1 MNALTIYEGS
11 SSIVKK
17 PIYGKGVRHN
27 DYGLGFYCTESLDLA
42 KEWAV
47 KENRDGC
54 VNKYVLDLSGLRVL
68 DLSDKGFTTL
78 HWIAILVQNRIFN
91 TAHDVSKEGKRY
103 LINHFVLPIENYDV
117 IKGYRAD
124 DCYFLYAA
132 NFLNNALTLQ
142 RLSTALRLGNLGE
155 QIVLKSQ
162 KAFNQLRFSGYEI
175 AESATYFPLRQKRNQ
190 DAIAK
195 FLSSRND
202 PFEPDGLYLSD
213 IIRGGIK
220 PNDPRLQ

>member
-103 LINHFVLPIENYDV
+103 LINHFILPIENYDV

-124 DCYFLYAA
+124 DCYFHAGFGLQDFKFPDFKSASSHAHTRSLSLASCMVYPSKCLTFVKSCARAA
-132 NFLNNALTLQ
+132 T
-142 RLSTALRLGNLGE
+142 
-155 QIVLKSQ
+155 
-162 KAFNQLRFSGYEI
+162 
-175 AESATYFPLRQKRNQ
+175 P
-190 DAIAK
+190 
-195 FLSSRND
+195 
-202 PFEPDGLYLSD
+202 
-213 IIRGGIK
+213 
-220 PNDPRLQ
+220 